1 MAVPISQIP
10 SRRKGQ
16 KTCRHHKGRQL
27 VLFCEQCQ
35 ELACLRCLSSTHRS
49 HTMCELCEITPQKKQ
64 DITNFVGKTEKNELV
79 QLQTYIASTDTLL
92 QENDSVFEKLSHDLK
107 TQTEKLKQ
115 ELDTLTA
122 ETLSLYQKMKDDNTK
137 LIQKYKQ
144 DLETFYRHLRLQLYD
159 CKEILQQGTPIEI
172 YDTECEINSYLP
184 VQPSLGAISF
194 TPNTNPRHYL
204 ELALGKLIL
213 PGHGQHMGQ
222 HMSEEDGS
230 ASSSSDQKQSR
241 TQIQKGE
248 AEDTM
253 KEAEVNLQSLDTKM
267 LASWDSPWFITNLCP
282 ISGGLA
288 WTKFNTSLILFGKK
302 CKVSEEIEHKVYI
315 RYISFSP
322 ATQRLWVCDNS
333 NNILELVSGSLV
345 HRFGTRTSIQCIC
358 ASLNNHI
365 IVGMSKSISK
375 YTTGGKMALTTMAAT
390 TEKPLV
396 CSPYRIAECPLT
408 NNVAV
413 IDCNYKK
420 EGGDGNQHVVVMDT
434 NFRQLFVFKGD
445 IRTTH
450 KQGKEK
456 ENRAFEPTCVVYD
469 SKGNII
475 IGDASSHKILL
486 LNGRGNVIR
495 TIHTGKDRACQAVGI
510 GSDSILWTVFGGYNV
525 QLLQYNNKT
534 K

>member
-10 SRRKGQ
+10 SRRKGE

-35 ELACLRCLSSTHRS
+35 ELACLRCISSVHRS
-49 HTMCELCEITPQKKQ
+49 HTMCELCETTPKKKK
-64 DITNFVGKTEKNELV
+64 DITEFVDKTEKNELV
-79 QLQTYIASTDTLL
+79 QIQTYITSTDTLL

-122 ETLSLYQKMKDDNTK
+122 DTLSLYQEMKHDNAK

-144 DLETFYRHLRLQLYD
+144 DLDIYDTQLKQQLSD
-159 CKEILQQGTPIEI
+159 CKKILQQGTPIEI
-172 YDTECEINSYLP
+172 YDMECEINSYLP
-184 VQPSLGAISF
+184 VQPPLGAIGF

-204 ELALGKLIL
+204 ELALGKLIF
-213 PGHGQHMGQ
+213 PGHGQ

-241 TQIQKGE
+241 TQQQKRE
-248 AEDTM
+248 VEDTRT
-253 KEAEVNLQSLDTKM
+253 EAEVILQPLDTKM

-282 ISGGLA
+282 ISRGLA

-302 CKVSEEIEHKVYI
+302 CKVSEKIEHKVNI

-375 YTTGGKMALTTMAAT
+375 YTTGGQMVLTTMAAT

-434 NFRQLFVFKGD
+434 NFRQLFVFNGD

-475 IGDASSHKILL
+475 IGDTSSHKILL
-486 LNGRGNVIR
+486 LNGSGSVIR
-495 TIHTGKDRACQAVGI
+495 TIQTDKDRTCQVVGI
-510 GSDSILWTVFGGYNV
+510 GSDSILWNSLRGI
-525 QLLQYNNKT
+525 
-534 K
+534 